1 MQVGVLYYFK
11 ILPNGEAMHIRCW
24 GSRGSLP
31 VSGKQFDRYGGDTT
45 CLEIRSR
52 KGDTIIVDAGT
63 GIRSLGTKLVK
74 SKTKKFD
81 ILFTHA
87 HLDHIMGFPFLM
99 PVYQSD
105 AEITIHG
112 CSFHF
117 PSYREILMGVMCSP
131 YFPVDLDAVS
141 AHLRFKN
148 CDKEPFEIGSITVKP
163 IYLSHPNGGLGFRF
177 EEGDK
182 SFVFLTD
189 NELEFVHP
197 GGLTLDRYA
206 EFSSGADLLVHDA
219 EFTAKDYPNNRRF
232 GHSIF
237 SDTVK
242 LGLEAGVKR
251 LGLFHLNRERTDTQ
265 VDAMVTASAAIIRK
279 NKASMNCFAV
289 GNSFE
294 ITL

>member
-1 MQVGVLYYFK
+1 
-11 ILPNGEAMHIRCW
+11 MHIRCW

-31 VSGKQFDRYGGDTT
+31 VSGKQFNRYGGDTT
-45 CLEIRSR
+45 CIEIRSK
-52 KGDTIIVDAGT
+52 KGDVIVVDAGT
-63 GIRSLGTKLVK
+63 GIRSLGTKLAK

-81 ILFTHA
+81 ILFTHS
-87 HLDHIMGFPFLM
+87 HLDHIMGFPFLV
-99 PVYQSD
+99 PLYQSD
-105 AEITIHG
+105 AEITVQG
-112 CSFHF
+112 CGFHF

-131 YFPVDLDAVS
+131 YFPVDLDAVN
-141 AHLRFKN
+141 AHVKFKN
-148 CDKEPFEIGSITVKP
+148 CDKDPFEIGTIKVTP

-177 EEGDK
+177 EEDGA

-197 GGLTLDRYA
+197 GGKTVDQYA
-206 EFSSGADLLVHDA
+206 EFAAGADLLIHDA

-242 LGLEAGVKR
+242 LGLQADVKL
-251 LGLFHLNRERTDTQ
+251 LGLFHLNRDRTDVQ
-265 VDAMVTASAAIIRK
+265 VDAMVSASNAIIRK
-279 NKASMNCFAV
+279 KKSSMKCFAV
-289 GNSFE
+289 GNSFA